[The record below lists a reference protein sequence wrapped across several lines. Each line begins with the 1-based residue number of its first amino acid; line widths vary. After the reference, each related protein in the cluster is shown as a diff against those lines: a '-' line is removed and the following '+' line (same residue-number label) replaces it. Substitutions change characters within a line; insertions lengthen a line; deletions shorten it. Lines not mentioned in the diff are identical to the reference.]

1 MTYLVVAL
9 LVAIG
14 IFFTIKPNTVWKY
27 NHYFTVKD
35 GEPSDLYLICVRL
48 TGVLFII
55 LGLVYL
61 GVMLFY

>member
-1 MTYLVVAL
+1 MIYLVVVL
-9 LVAIG
+9 LVAVG
-14 IFFTIKPNTVWKY
+14 IFFAAKPNTVWKI

-35 GEPSDLYLICVRL
+35 GEPSDMYLIIIRIS
-48 TGVLFII
+48 GILFII